1 MRGRG
6 DMATTSSNS
15 HSHPVKV
22 GGKSVQTGSIGHQH
36 TVPDQFTAAEVTA
49 LRALLAAAGGGTGTT
64 PDPNPPPDPPPDV
77 QPANIAVSSVT
88 TTGAVISW
96 TTGDATTGVV
106 EYGLIGQT
114 WTATASTS
122 SGTTGSR
129 TLTGL
134 TPGTQ

>member
-1 MRGRG
+1 
-6 DMATTSSNS
+6 MAHRHKDSRAKWTTTDAEPEIK
-15 HSHPVKV
+15 HPA
-22 GGKSVQTGSIGHQH
+22 
-36 TVPDQFTAAEVTA
+36 DALTAAEVMA
-49 LRALLAAAGGGTGTT
+49 LRALLAATGGGTGTT

-77 QPANIAVSSVT
+77 QPANIAVGSVT

-122 SGTTGSR
+122 SGLTGSR
-129 TLTGL
+129 TLTG
-134 TPGTQ
+134 